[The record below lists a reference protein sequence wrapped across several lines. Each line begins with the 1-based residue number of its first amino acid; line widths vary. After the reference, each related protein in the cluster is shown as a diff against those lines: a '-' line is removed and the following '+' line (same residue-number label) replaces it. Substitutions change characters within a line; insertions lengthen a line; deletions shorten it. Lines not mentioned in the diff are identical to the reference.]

1 MSSDYS
7 FDITCDYDHQEMV
20 NAIDQTRREIDNRYD
35 FKGVLIDI
43 KHDDKAGELTI
54 QTDSDYKLTAI
65 IDILESKMVKRDI
78 SLKVLDKSAAVEA
91 AGGDTVRQ
99 KIVLRSGLS
108 SENAKAI
115 SKLIREHFPK
125 AKPNIQGEEVRVVS
139 KSKDE
144 LQEIMELLRAE
155 NLDMPL
161 QFGNYR

>member
-1 MSSDYS
+1 MSSDFS

-20 NAIDQTRREIDNRYD
+20 NAIDQVRREIENRYD
-35 FKGVLIDI
+35 FKGVLVDI

-65 IDILESKMVKRDI
+65 LDILESKMVKREL
-78 SLKVLDKSAAVEA
+78 SLKILDKSSAVEA
-91 AGGDTVRQ
+91 AAGSTVRQ
-99 KIVLRSGLS
+99 KIVLRSGLK
-108 SENAKAI
+108 SEDAKAI
-115 SKLIREHFPK
+115 SKLIRDHFPK

-144 LQEIMELLRAE
+144 LQEIMQLLRSE
-155 NLDMPL
+155 DMEMPL